1 MLSVADTGTGIPAE
15 KLRKVFEPFF
25 TTKGPGKGYLIVGNA
40 MVIADKSTYKNY
52 LF

>member
-1 MLSVADTGTGIPAE
+1 MSLGVKGYE
-15 KLRKVFEPFF
+15 KV
-25 TTKGPGKGYLIVGNA
+25 TVTKGPGAGVLITGNA

>member
-1 MLSVADTGTGIPAE
+1 V
-15 KLRKVFEPFF
+15 
-25 TTKGPGKGYLIVGNA
+25 TKGPGGGLLLVGNA